1 MTTAERITLRGRERR
16 QLQQVVRAHTSEQ
29 RYVLRARIV
38 LLAALAWN
46 NCQIA
51 HELGCDRDTVRK
63 WRGRF
68 ASKRVEGLYDAPR
81 SGRPACFSSTQKHDV
96 FSLVVGPPPS
106 PYARWSVDLIAAELI
121 KQGLVPSIGRETVS
135 LWLRT
140 ADVKPHRVKY
150 WLTSNDPDFK
160 QKKDRIVELYLHP
173 PEDGVVISV
182 DEKTSIQALERSR
195 RQYPTAPG
203 RVRRLDFEYKRHGVV
218 NLMAAFNVGNGSV
231 IGECV
236 DKNDS
241 AAFIRF
247 VRRIMEAHP
256 TGKIYLILD
265 NGTTH
270 RSKETTRF
278 FEETPRLI
286 PVFTPTHASWLN
298 QVEIWFSMLSRQALR
313 HVSFPNQE
321 ALRDRILQYIQTYNA
336 TARAFNWSSKGQ
348 PLAGRKVMAR
358 RRQGPR
364 RQRHRSRPQGFP
376 TVSRRPGRKARKS
389 RDSR

>member
-1 MTTAERITLRGRERR
+1 MATAERITLRGRERR

-38 LLAALAWN
+38 LLAAVALN
-46 NCQIA
+46 NCEIA

-68 ASKRVEGLYDAPR
+68 AAKRMEGLDDAPR

-96 FSLVVGPPPS
+96 FSLVVGTPPP

-121 KQGLVPSIGRETVS
+121 KQGIVPSIGRETVS

-150 WLTSNDPDFK
+150 WLTSNDPEFK
-160 QKKDRIVELYLHP
+160 HKKDRIVDLYLHP
-173 PEDGVVISV
+173 PKDGVVISV

-218 NLMAAFNVGNGSV
+218 NLIAAFNVGNGSV
-231 IGECV
+231 IGECI

-241 AAFIRF
+241 AAFICF
-247 VRRIMEAHP
+247 VRRIMDAYP
-256 TGKIYLILD
+256 TGKIYLVLD

-270 RSKETTRF
+270 RSKETTQF
-278 FEETPRLI
+278 LKDTPRLI

-313 HVSFPNQE
+313 HVSFPNRE
-321 ALRDRILQYIQTYNA
+321 ALRDTILQYIETYNA
-336 TARAFNWSSKGQ
+336 TAKAFNWTSKGQ
-348 PLAGRKVMAR
+348 PLTGQVRAK
-358 RRQGPR
+358 RRQRPR
-364 RQRHRSRPQGFP
+364 RQRHRSKPQGFP
-376 TVSRRPGRKARKS
+376 KMSRRPGRKARKS
-389 RDSR
+389 RGSK